1 MPPCHGGD
9 RGFDSRLVRHVR
21 GPVAQLVEQRT
32 ENPCVAGSIPAW
44 AAIPK
49 FCKKVS
55 MKSAFFS
62 FTKFYVRRHTDYQSL
77 FSTNLQIICIY
88 SSFIVDTL
96 FVKSLIVDLKSAR
109 LFLKRFGELF
119 EMSIAY

>member
-44 AAIPK
+44 ATIPK

-62 FTKFYVRRHTDYQSL
+62 FTKFYEWRHTKNETSAL
-77 FSTNLQIICIY
+77 FLNPIVFQHLY
-88 SSFIVDTL
+88 NSFIDN
-96 FVKSLIVDLKSAR
+96 
-109 LFLKRFGELF
+109 
-119 EMSIAY
+119 Y